1 MKSSPLEPFIKVL
14 LWKSSLQ
21 LWPQWQVV
29 GADCISVLFKKAG
42 LTLSYAIRM
51 VNLSCLTHK
60 EKKKMH
66 SVKRKCVLCQ
76 YRSSF
81 RANNLITN
89 EREQ

>member
-42 LTLSYAIRM
+42 LTLSYVIRM

-60 EKKKMH
+60 EKKKNAFCEEKMC
-66 SVKRKCVLCQ
+66 SLSIPIK
-76 YRSSF
+76 F
-81 RANNLITN
+81 
-89 EREQ
+89 